1 MRHWVEQRWYQAN
14 PGALAALTPLEQ
26 LFRRQVQRRGRPLRG
41 REFGVPVMV
50 VGNLTVGGS
59 GKSPVVATLARWL
72 QKHGVSVGIVSRG
85 YGGKAPSYPWP
96 VTAQSDP
103 AEAGDEPV
111 MLAQQTG
118 CPVFVAPKRAE
129 AVKAL
134 VYAHPV
140 QLILSDD
147 GLQHQALA
155 REIEWVIV
163 DGQRGLG
170 NGHCL
175 PVGPLREPAAR
186 LSTVDAVLLNGGRS
200 AACDHPELASAL
212 PFSLAISQWRR
223 GDGVVQKSCPFLPGQ
238 SVHALAGIGHPQRF
252 FDQLTQ
258 LGLAVTPH
266 PKADHAVLTQADLQA
281 EPELPWIMTAKD
293 AVKLRHQLNAQ
304 HWVMDIEAVL
314 PETLMTALSQQLQQL
329 GVSLHWGRSDE
340 HTGPHPA
347 E

>member
-1 MRHWVEQRWYQAN
+1 MRHWVEQRWYQAH
-14 PGALAALTPLEQ
+14 PGALTALAPLEC
-26 LFRRQVQRRGRPLRG
+26 LFKYQVKRRGRPPKG
-41 REFGVPVMV
+41 RESGVPVMV

-72 QKHGVSVGIVSRG
+72 QQRGVAVGIVSRG
-85 YGGKAPSYPWP
+85 YGGQAPAYPWP
-96 VTAQSDP
+96 VTADSDP
-103 AEAGDEPV
+103 VEAGDEPV

-118 CPVFVAPKRAE
+118 CPVFVAPQRAE

-134 VYAHPV
+134 MAAHPV
-140 QLILSDD
+140 QLVLSDD

-186 LSTVDAVLLNGGRS
+186 LHTVDAVLLNGGRS
-200 AACDHPELASAL
+200 SACHSPELAFAQ

-223 GDGVVQKSCPFLPGQ
+223 GDGRVQKQCPFTTGQ
-238 SVHALAGIGHPQRF
+238 AVHALAGIGHPQRF

-258 LGLAVTPH
+258 LGLVVTPH
-266 PKADHAVLTQADLQA
+266 PKADHAVLTAADLNA
-281 EPELPWIMTAKD
+281 EPELPWVMTAKD

-314 PETLMTALSQQLQQL
+314 PEPLMMALTQQLQQL
-329 GVSLHWGRSDE
+329 GIELDGVD
-340 HTGPHPA
+340 A
-347 E
+347 